1 MLTVNHRTEHRDLNG
16 RVRERTEGAERICNP
31 IGRTTILTNWTP
43 QSSQG
48 LNHQP
53 KSTHGGTH
61 GSSYICSR
69 GLPYLASMR
78 EEALHMGNARLVR
91 WKRVSGLGSTLIEAG
106 RRGWDKGFMEE
117 GDSI

>member
-1 MLTVNHRTEHRDLNG
+1 MHTANHPTKHEDPNG
-16 RVRERTEGAERICNP
+16 EVREKAEGAEGVSNP
-31 IGRTTILTNWTP
+31 IRRTTISNN

-69 GLPYLASMR
+69 GLPYLASMGGEPLVLWR
-78 EEALHMGNARLVR
+78 LNALV
-91 WKRVSGLGSTLIEAG
+91 
-106 RRGWDKGFMEE
+106 
-117 GDSI
+117 